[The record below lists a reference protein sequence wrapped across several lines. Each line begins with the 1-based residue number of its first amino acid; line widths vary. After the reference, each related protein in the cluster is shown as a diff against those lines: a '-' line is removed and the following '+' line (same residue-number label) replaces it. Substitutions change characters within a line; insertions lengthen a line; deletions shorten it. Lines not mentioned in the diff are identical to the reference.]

1 MRVKDI
7 SPDELT
13 TNRYNLMRKGFLNR
27 KEVMSFI
34 PCGARRA
41 DQVIESIRKDV
52 TLEGLEN
59 LDHNTVLARRVIAYV
74 GLTEKKITEAY
85 EALKKAPSA
94 DQSKSAQ

>member
-52 TLEGLEN
+52 TLEGL
-59 LDHNTVLARRVIAYV
+59 
-74 GLTEKKITEAY
+74 
-85 EALKKAPSA
+85 
-94 DQSKSAQ
+94 

>member
-41 DQVIESIRKDV
+41 DKVIESIRKDV

-85 EALKKAPSA
+85 EALKKSA
-94 DQSKSAQ
+94 